1 MVDFDFDGVITDIQ
15 EYVSKYEIIEYTF
28 DISKSIAIK
37 QCLILEFDLKMTEKY
52 LESLGYS
59 LSKSI
64 RFDLIIRYC
73 LEKGLTNLNAVNE
86 ILFCIEKIK
95 I

>member
-1 MVDFDFDGVITDIQ
+1 MVDFDFDDVITDIQ

-37 QCLILEFDLKMTEKY
+37 HCLILGFDLKTAEKY
-52 LESLGYS
+52 LKSLGYS

-73 LEKGLTNLNAVNE
+73 LEKRLTNLNAVNE